1 MSTYIA
7 LPHKYSLYN
16 AANTHFHAWMKHTQ
30 NAFTFVEL
38 IVVLVII
45 AILAT
50 IGFVSYESYISTARD
65 TTKISMLKDIHSS
78 FGTHALKSRI
88 PLPENKVDISASG
101 SVFAYQGDFTQSV
114 ADAVGFKGTAYDD
127 TLEIYPNYML
137 LLNQKDFQLL
147 HYLED
152 RQSFQQALIPSSYA
166 FTDYQSLFPKVM
178 WTALGIMMDS
188 ETQEPLHL
196 MDAISA
202 SESYDLI
209 NGTWAL
215 RAYYSQGEYIE
226 DNLDQIVPDKSCKRI
241 LELWGARGNGV
252 YTINPTWNSKVQV
265 YCDMQIDGWGWTF
278 VAFTDT
284 HHTLQDLFSS
294 NVWEYNVNR
303 KDNNIGDNNS
313 SYSIDASNMY
323 HTEMIISV
331 DTKDPYIAD
340 TNQSLL
346 LLKYEYWSPWFYSWF
361 FPCTGLNQWFN
372 FKVKMNSTFEYSNR
386 SLCDATRWTIRNSI
400 NQDIFQWSSNQW
412 ARRMSW
418 MNGDSSTNHQSWVY
432 VR

>member
-1 MSTYIA
+1 
-7 LPHKYSLYN
+7 
-16 AANTHFHAWMKHTQ
+16 MKHTQ

-114 ADAVGFKGTAYDD
+114 ADAVGFKGIAYDD

-178 WTALGIMMDS
+178 
-188 ETQEPLHL
+188 
-196 MDAISA
+196 
-202 SESYDLI
+202 
-209 NGTWAL
+209 
-215 RAYYSQGEYIE
+215 
-226 DNLDQIVPDKSCKRI
+226 
-241 LELWGARGNGV
+241 
-252 YTINPTWNSKVQV
+252 
-265 YCDMQIDGWGWTF
+265 
-278 VAFTDT
+278 
-284 HHTLQDLFSS
+284 
-294 NVWEYNVNR
+294 
-303 KDNNIGDNNS
+303 
-313 SYSIDASNMY
+313 
-323 HTEMIISV
+323 
-331 DTKDPYIAD
+331 
-340 TNQSLL
+340 
-346 LLKYEYWSPWFYSWF
+346 
-361 FPCTGLNQWFN
+361 
-372 FKVKMNSTFEYSNR
+372 
-386 SLCDATRWTIRNSI
+386 
-400 NQDIFQWSSNQW
+400 
-412 ARRMSW
+412 
-418 MNGDSSTNHQSWVY
+418 
-432 VR
+432 